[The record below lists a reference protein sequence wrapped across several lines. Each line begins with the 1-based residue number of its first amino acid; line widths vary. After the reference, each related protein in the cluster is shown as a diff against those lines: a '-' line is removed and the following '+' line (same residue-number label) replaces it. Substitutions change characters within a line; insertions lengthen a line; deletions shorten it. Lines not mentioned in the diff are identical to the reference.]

1 MKNTLYISS
10 LIILLTSCKGTG
22 FLNRKY
28 TSGHFVQHYKTVK
41 HNTLNSDSTKLYAS
55 THKREI
61 RNTTPLSN
69 ICSEKEIIKTT
80 VNSILKKDSIFII
93 RKKGKDDRII
103 VKNNLEDKTVYL
115 NEDRQI
121 SIEKYRAVAVINPE
135 RKKYKKEEEISIL
148 SALALVL
155 SLLPLIGFAIAVR
168 CIKLIN
174 KYRKEYPPE
183 LKNGNMAM
191 SVAGLIISIIPS
203 LALIALALLVVALIF
218 GLLLM

>member
-1 MKNTLYISS
+1 MKNILYISS

-28 TSGHFVQHYKTVK
+28 TNGHFIEHIKTVK
-41 HNTLNSDSTKLYAS
+41 HNTLYCDSTKRYAS
-55 THKREI
+55 TETGEI
-61 RNTTPLSN
+61 KSIIGLSN
-69 ICSEKEIIKTT
+69 IRSEKEFIQTT
-80 VNSILKKDSIFII
+80 INSIIKKDSIFII
-93 RKKGKDDRII
+93 RKKGKDERII

-115 NEDRQI
+115 NENRQI

-135 RKKYKKEEEISIL
+135 RKKNKKEEEISIL
-148 SALALVL
+148 SALALGL

-203 LALIALALLVVALIF
+203 LALVALALTVIVLIF
-218 GLLLM
+218 ALLLL